1 MTTVKQSPLDHALEC
16 ASRGWA
22 VFPVSQDK
30 TPRTPNGHKAAST
43 NPDRLCAMHLE
54 FGFVLVGIATGEV
67 SNLAVLDIDRQHNGF
82 EWWQANRHRL
92 PVTRT
97 HETRSGG
104 LHLWFHHRAGLRCS
118 AGRIAPGIDV
128 RAEGGFIIYWP
139 AAGLP
144 VISDAPLAPWPEWL
158 TPAEKPA
165 PAPSRPPFGPRAAAH
180 IAAQLA
186 GLIRTVAKAP
196 QGQRNA
202 VLFWA
207 ASRVA
212 EIVAQGQL
220 SQPHA
225 EAVLI
230 EAAAR
235 AGLDQIET
243 SRTVASAFSRRPA

>member
-1 MTTVKQSPLDHALEC
+1 MNLQTLTPLTHALEC
-16 ASRGWA
+16 AARGWA
-22 VFPVSQDK
+22 ALPVSRDK
-30 TPRTPNGHKAAST
+30 TPRTPNGYKAAST
-43 NPDRLCAMHLE
+43 DPDRIRAMHVE
-54 FGFVLVGIATGEV
+54 FGFVLVGVATGEA

-82 EWWQANRHRL
+82 TWWQANRHRL

-104 LHLWFHHRAGLRCS
+104 LHLWFHHRPGLRCS
-118 AGRIAPGIDV
+118 AARIAPGIDV

-165 PAPSRPPFGPRAAAH
+165 PAPSREPSGPRPATH

-186 GLIRTVAKAP
+186 GLTRTVAKAP

-202 VLFWA
+202 SLFWA
-207 ASRVA
+207 ACRAA
-212 EIVAQGQL
+212 ELIAQSQL

-225 EAVLI
+225 EAVLFV
-230 EAAAR
+230 AAGR
-235 AGLDQIET
+235 AGLDHLEAT
-243 SRTVASAFSRRPA
+243 RTIKSAFTRGAA